1 MEIGLKTT
9 QNKRPPAE
17 EMTALSIHINSL
29 WIAFVFYNKKKRLID
44 QRSFAKPKSNT
55 QLTKSIKKIF
65 KKYKNLKLLN
75 SIFLVYYNT
84 KSTLVPSVLFN
95 KKNLIDYVKYNSEVS
110 GDNLFSYDDVLNK
123 SIKNAYVSSSEIN
136 NYIFKKFGSFEH
148 FHYTT
153 LLINEFEKHVNSD
166 FNFNFFLN
174 IVDKKLDLICFEKS
188 SFIFYNSFDFSN
200 DEDVL
205 FYALFCFKQLKIDP
219 EKVFMSCS
227 GVINLKSSL
236 YFLLYKYVRNIKI
249 IDPHE
254 DESNNIL
261 FSVKR

>member
-55 QLTKSIKKIF
+55 QLIKSIKKIF

-95 KKNLIDYVKYNSEVS
+95 KKNLINYVKYNSIVS
-110 GDNLFSYDDVLNK
+110 DDDLFSYDDVLDK

-136 NYIFKKFGSFEH
+136 NYIFKKFGSFEY

-249 IDPHE
+249 IDLHE